1 MYVFE
6 SMLLWLL
13 IKTTFY
19 ERYSVYWTGDVLED
33 VDAGDSDGWL
43 YVGYA
48 GLREVKRTRMGELV
62 MIC

>member
-13 IKTTFY
+13 IKI
-19 ERYSVYWTGDVLED
+19 ED